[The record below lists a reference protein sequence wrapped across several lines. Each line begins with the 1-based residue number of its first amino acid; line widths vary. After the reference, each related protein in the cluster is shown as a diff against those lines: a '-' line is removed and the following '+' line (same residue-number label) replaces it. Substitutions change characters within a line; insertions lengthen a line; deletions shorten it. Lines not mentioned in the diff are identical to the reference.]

1 MFSIA
6 KDEFLLKYKIS
17 NDELIRSG
25 LNWDTLA
32 EIGTDHFYNIEN
44 RKGIAEFF
52 VKIIQGCKE
61 VHSVRWR
68 VKDPEHL
75 IEKIIRKNLPKDG
88 ETVQEKYKTINK
100 ENYHEIVTDLIG
112 IRAIHLFKDE
122 YKPIDNFLKSVWE
135 PQELPV
141 IYIRNGDAEYNED
154 GFSIKIHPAGYRSIH
169 YVFQSQLSRKPTF
182 IEVQVRTIFEEGWSE
197 IDHKVRYPNFSEDQN
212 IIYFLNIFNRMSGSA
227 DEMGSFVK
235 TLDTELKKHAEMLSK
250 ANSESQ
256 KLRAENE
263 ERMASIEKLISEL
276 ESYKGENKTKN
287 KTISELRSQV
297 EKLRE
302 TATKQQPLI
311 DFAGSTLSSRNNR
324 DSYASIISDAGLD
337 RVASRNSL
345 IYDRD
350 SSISSYWLKSSNSSN
365 NSDDKKR

>member
-1 MFSIA
+1 MFNIV

-17 NDELIRSG
+17 DDEFIRSG
-25 LNWDTLA
+25 LNWDILA
-32 EIGTDHFYNIEN
+32 EIGTDHFDNIEN

-88 ETVQEKYKTINK
+88 EAVQDKYKTINK

-122 YKPIDNFLKSVWE
+122 YKPIDDFLKSVWE
-135 PQELPV
+135 PQEPPV

-311 DFAGSTLSSRNNR
+311 DFAGSTLSSINNR
-324 DSYASIISDAGLD
+324 GSYASIISDAGLD
-337 RVASRNSL
+337 RVTSRSSL

-350 SSISSYWLKSSNSSN
+350 SNISSYWFRSSNSSN
-365 NSDDKKR
+365 ENDDKKS